1 MRTLKIFS
9 VAVSL
14 FLFAI
19 PATAAVYPLEM
30 PDIQNAPIQFVCEA
44 PSLVFLKT
52 YLDLNERWRVL
63 ITGRN
68 KQEMLIDIIS
78 KAKRGIFA
86 LIPSINEWKNVHNL
100 SEKESEEL
108 EKFLGS
114 APTEEDNQTLQ
125 SCAEFNLR
133 SRGLLQ

>member
-9 VAVSL
+9 IAISL

-19 PATAAVYPLEM
+19 PATAAVYPPEM
-30 PDIQNAPIQFVCEA
+30 PDIKNAPIQFVCEA

-52 YLDLNERWRVL
+52 YLNLNEKWRVL
-63 ITGRN
+63 ITGHN

-78 KAKRGIFA
+78 KARGIFA

-114 APTEEDNQTLQ
+114 APTEEDNQALQ